1 MGGLSSCRIWKRA
14 CRMRKR
20 QQQLPITDVRNGDK
34 FSCTTFLMGGEIK
47 GDAHC
52 QYNFLLDSLMDR

>member
-34 FSCTTFLMGGEIK
+34 FSCTTFLMGGKSK
-47 GDAHC
+47 GMHIVNTTF
-52 QYNFLLDSLMDR
+52 YLIH

>member
-34 FSCTTFLMGGEIK
+34 FSCTTFLMGGGGESK
-47 GDAHC
+47 GMHIVNTTF
-52 QYNFLLDSLMDR
+52 YLIH

>member
-34 FSCTTFLMGGEIK
+34 FSCTTFLMGGGNQRGCTLSI
-47 GDAHC
+47 
-52 QYNFLLDSLMDR
+52 QLFT